1 MTCDLVSVVLIR
13 PLRLASSP
21 RQGHQLIAIKDRPCA
36 RCIKRSI
43 GHLCHDEPREK
54 GTKNEPS
61 DRAGKSVKEEENLPY
76 MLAPAIEQ
84 PQVDQQLL
92 QENGTRLAQEA
103 AASAAP
109 MDPSQ
114 FLPQASASVAQGQAF
129 GDKTQQCEMNA
140 SLSKVKPSC

>member
-1 MTCDLVSVVLIR
+1 M
-13 PLRLASSP
+13 
-21 RQGHQLIAIKDRPCA
+21 
-36 RCIKRSI
+36 
-43 GHLCHDEPREK
+43 
-54 GTKNEPS
+54 KNEPS
-61 DRAGKSVKEEENLPY
+61 DKAGKSVKEEENLPY
-76 MLAPAIEQ
+76 ILAPAIEQ

-114 FLPQASASVAQGQAF
+114 FLPQASASMAQGQAF